1 MPSVLKR
8 NLLLQIFVVH
18 NLLSLLFQFSIAII
32 LLTCVIY
39 IRSFNYHI
47 LNVKTKSLRQQQ
59 IKQYTNIVVI
69 NIALKLY
76 VYNCLNEFGIEL
88 SYDNGIP

>member
-18 NLLSLLFQFSIAII
+18 NLLSLLFQFFIAIA

-39 IRSFNYHI
+39 ICSFNYHI

>member
-1 MPSVLKR
+1 MLK
-8 NLLLQIFVVH
+8 Q
-18 NLLSLLFQFSIAII
+18 
-32 LLTCVIY
+32 
-39 IRSFNYHI
+39 
-47 LNVKTKSLRQQQ
+47 SLRQQQ